1 MKKVLA
7 VSGIAALLA
16 GCGSSYQWDEVTT
29 SKGSK
34 GKPTAIYV
42 DKKTKEPVS
51 GTIIWKEGD
60 TLISEFKVKNGKV
73 QGDWVTHNADGSVAI
88 EAQLDDGQLTGTTT
102 VYCSGGEKKPQQ
114 RIVIAGKKQTESQFD
129 CASGLQTREQV
140 TVHEEGSK
148 QNGRTLAQSAW
159 RVVNGEQVPAVVAN
173 YDKDGSGQLDG
184 VQETFYP
191 TGQLQERKH
200 YNQGKLEG
208 LQEEFVLLDDGTYRL
223 RKVTAYKD
231 GQRDGDSIQYFVSP
245 DWPEKTVEKREAYA
259 AGQDTGK
266 TVIYRELDV
275 QVLVPYQDVPPNH
288 YKLKEALAGKST
300 RDGYVADVESLK
312 YLLQASD
319 IDLNKPLVAEAELP
333 VHYVAE
339 NAYDML
345 VSLGADPLKTT
356 AEGNTRL
363 MMCLKNAWRD
373 CSDAHFDQLLALSN
387 AKTAN
392 LFGNT
397 PLHELCKSNSLTKER
412 PELGQRLIASQ
423 DINAV
428 NYAGQTALH
437 YCITQ
442 RDKTVANAL
451 IAAGADLDKA
461 DYSGVTPV
469 QLVFL
474 RDPRLGRQKQVSW
487 DAARIQYVG
496 GLLGK
501 STFNFEAPF
510 PGFDKSLKQ
519 LMIEAS
525 DAQSAM
531 LVDSLAANKG

>member
-129 CASGLQTREQV
+129 CASGLQTREEV

-191 TGQLQERKH
+191 TGQVQERKH

-208 LQEEFVLLDDGTYRL
+208 LQEEFVLLDDGNYRL

-245 DWPEKTVEKREAYA
+245 DWPEKTVEKRETYA

-319 IDLNKPLVAEAELP
+319 IDLNKPLVAEAF
-333 VHYVAE
+333 AE
-339 NAYDML
+339 DGLVEAIRAPAGNAF
-345 VSLGADPLKTT
+345 SLGVQWHPEWRPLNNPASIT
-356 AEGNTRL
+356 
-363 MMCLKNAWRD
+363 
-373 CSDAHFDQLLALSN
+373 
-387 AKTAN
+387 
-392 LFGNT
+392 LFRRFG
-397 PLHELCKSNSLTKER
+397 
-412 PELGQRLIASQ
+412 
-423 DINAV
+423 
-428 NYAGQTALH
+428 
-437 YCITQ
+437 
-442 RDKTVANAL
+442 
-451 IAAGADLDKA
+451 
-461 DYSGVTPV
+461 
-469 QLVFL
+469 
-474 RDPRLGRQKQVSW
+474 
-487 DAARIQYVG
+487 DAARNRTAKGQ
-496 GLLGK
+496 
-501 STFNFEAPF
+501 
-510 PGFDKSLKQ
+510 
-519 LMIEAS
+519 
-525 DAQSAM
+525 
-531 LVDSLAANKG
+531 AA

>member
-1 MKKVLA
+1 MKKILV
-7 VSGIAALLA
+7 VSGMAALLA

-34 GKPTAIYV
+34 GKPTAIYI

-60 TLISEFKVKNGKV
+60 TLISEFKVKDGKV
-73 QGDWVTHNADGSVAI
+73 QGDWVTHNADGSVAV

-102 VYCSGGEKKPQQ
+102 LYCSGAEKKPQQ
-114 RIVIAGKKQTESQFD
+114 RIVIGDGKQTESQFD
-129 CASGLQTREQV
+129 CASGLQTREIV
-140 TVHEEGSK
+140 TVQEEGSK
-148 QNGRTLAQSAW
+148 HNGRTLAQSAW
-159 RVVNGEQVPAVVAN
+159 RVVDGKQVPAVVSSYA
-173 YDKDGSGQLDG
+173 KDGSGQLDG
-184 VQETFYP
+184 VQETYYQ

-200 YNQGKLEG
+200 YNQGKLDG
-208 LQEEFVLLDDGTYRL
+208 LNEEFVLLDDGTYRL
-223 RKVTAYKD
+223 RKTTTYKD
-231 GQRDGDSIQYFVSP
+231 GDRDGDLVRYFAHP
-245 DWPEKTVEKREAYA
+245 DWPEKTVEQRETYA

-275 QVLVPYQDVPPNH
+275 QVLVPYRDVPPSH
-288 YKLKEALAGKST
+288 FKLKEALAGKPT
-300 RDGYVADVESLK
+300 GHGYVADVESLK
-312 YLLQASD
+312 YLLQASAV
-319 IDLNKPLVAEAELP
+319 DLNTPLIAEDESP
-333 VHYVAE
+333 IHYVAE

-345 VSLGADPLKTT
+345 VELGADPLKATP
-356 AEGNTRL
+356 EGNTRL
-363 MMCLKNAWRD
+363 MMCLKNSWRG

-397 PLHELCKSNSLTKER
+397 ALHEFCKSNSLTKER

-461 DYSGVTPV
+461 DYAGVTPMH
-469 QLVFL
+469 LVFL
-474 RDPRLGRQKQVSW
+474 RDARLGRPKQASW

-501 STFNFEAPF
+501 STFSFEAPF

>member
-1 MKKVLA
+1 
-7 VSGIAALLA
+7 
-16 GCGSSYQWDEVTT
+16 
-29 SKGSK
+29 
-34 GKPTAIYV
+34 
-42 DKKTKEPVS
+42 
-51 GTIIWKEGD
+51 
-60 TLISEFKVKNGKV
+60 
-73 QGDWVTHNADGSVAI
+73 
-88 EAQLDDGQLTGTTT
+88 
-102 VYCSGGEKKPQQ
+102 
-114 RIVIAGKKQTESQFD
+114 
-129 CASGLQTREQV
+129 
-140 TVHEEGSK
+140 
-148 QNGRTLAQSAW
+148 
-159 RVVNGEQVPAVVAN
+159 
-173 YDKDGSGQLDG
+173 
-184 VQETFYP
+184 
-191 TGQLQERKH
+191 
-200 YNQGKLEG
+200 
-208 LQEEFVLLDDGTYRL
+208 
-223 RKVTAYKD
+223 
-231 GQRDGDSIQYFVSP
+231 
-245 DWPEKTVEKREAYA
+245 
-259 AGQDTGK
+259 
-266 TVIYRELDV
+266 
-275 QVLVPYQDVPPNH
+275 
-288 YKLKEALAGKST
+288 
-300 RDGYVADVESLK
+300 
-312 YLLQASD
+312 
-319 IDLNKPLVAEAELP
+319 
-333 VHYVAE
+333 
-339 NAYDML
+339 
-345 VSLGADPLKTT
+345 
-356 AEGNTRL
+356 
-363 MMCLKNAWRD
+363 MCLKNAWRD

-510 PGFDKSLKQ
+510 PGFDKGLKQ

>member
-1 MKKVLA
+1 MSQLTLPTARCEAIWVLISSDTWA
-7 VSGIAALLA
+7 TLTPSRA
-16 GCGSSYQWDEVTT
+16 GSMRVVTRRVPGCAQAWRRVCHDTPMRGSSPRRRSAGTCT
-29 SKGSK
+29 PSCRAPPSNT
-34 GKPTAIYV
+34 PPAI
-42 DKKTKEPVS
+42 
-51 GTIIWKEGD
+51 
-60 TLISEFKVKNGKV
+60 
-73 QGDWVTHNADGSVAI
+73 A
-88 EAQLDDGQLTGTTT
+88 
-102 VYCSGGEKKPQQ
+102 
-114 RIVIAGKKQTESQFD
+114 
-129 CASGLQTREQV
+129 
-140 TVHEEGSK
+140 
-148 QNGRTLAQSAW
+148 
-159 RVVNGEQVPAVVAN
+159 VP
-173 YDKDGSGQLDG
+173 KDSDI
-184 VQETFYP
+184 P
-191 TGQLQERKH
+191 
-200 YNQGKLEG
+200 
-208 LQEEFVLLDDGTYRL
+208 
-223 RKVTAYKD
+223 
-231 GQRDGDSIQYFVSP
+231 
-245 DWPEKTVEKREAYA
+245 A
-259 AGQDTGK
+259 AT
-266 TVIYRELDV
+266 
-275 QVLVPYQDVPPNH
+275 
-288 YKLKEALAGKST
+288 KEALAGKST

-451 IAAGADLDKA
+451 IAAGADLDIRDGYRAVAAALVA
-461 DYSGVTPV
+461 DPDVDGCRRRRSGRTV
-469 QLVFL
+469 L
-474 RDPRLGRQKQVSW
+474 RSSGSCSRISRRIPPTSPMPSRLPWRWAEGASAHSRQADEIAIRW
-487 DAARIQYVG
+487 PAR
-496 GLLGK
+496 LPL
-501 STFNFEAPF
+501 STAET
-510 PGFDKSLKQ
+510 
-519 LMIEAS
+519 
-525 DAQSAM
+525 
-531 LVDSLAANKG
+531 

>member
-102 VYCSGGEKKPQQ
+102 VLQRRREKAAAAHRHRRQEADREPVRLRQRPADPRTGHGARRGQQ
-114 RIVIAGKKQTESQFD
+114 
-129 CASGLQTREQV
+129 
-140 TVHEEGSK
+140 

-245 DWPEKTVEKREAYA
+245 DWPEKTVEKRETYA

-461 DYSGVTPV
+461 DYSGVTPM

-510 PGFDKSLKQ
+510 P
-519 LMIEAS
+519 AS
-525 DAQSAM
+525 TRA
-531 LVDSLAANKG
+531 